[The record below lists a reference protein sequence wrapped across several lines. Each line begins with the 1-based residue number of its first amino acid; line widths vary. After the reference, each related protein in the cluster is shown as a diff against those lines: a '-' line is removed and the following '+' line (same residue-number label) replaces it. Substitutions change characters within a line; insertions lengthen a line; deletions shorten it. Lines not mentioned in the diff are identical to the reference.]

1 MSDVNAQHAQV
12 KADTPV
18 AVMGTPPRGMTPN
31 HIHIDEIGF
40 HESSD
45 RQVLRERI
53 QLFSGR
59 LKDAQ
64 AALAEATPHS
74 NHEKKA
80 RAEIAK
86 CKKKLVRLQK
96 DLKSTK

>member
-1 MSDVNAQHAQV
+1 MSDVNAQQTDK
-12 KADTPV
+12 KAETAV
-18 AVMGTPPRGMTPN
+18 AVMGTPPRGMTRT
-31 HIHIDEIGF
+31 ITHIDDMGL
-40 HESSD
+40 HESGD
-45 RQVLRERI
+45 RHILKERI

-59 LKDAQ
+59 LKEAQ
-64 AALAEATPHS
+64 AALASATPHS

-86 CKKKLVRLQK
+86 CKKKLIRLQK